1 MRLDFL
7 LTIIELV
14 HNNIR
19 CLSLNPFVMLL
30 QTTLQ
35 VLLLLLFFPTN
46 DYLQKEFPEQFK
58 KKEPPLH
65 PSKQLEVFLKR
76 CGNEGWELKST
87 ESVGGL
93 LMFIFMKPKISITKS
108 KSPKETNPPQ

>member
-1 MRLDFL
+1 MTQKLWDY
-7 LTIIELV
+7 LV
-14 HNNIR
+14 IHVNFEPGKITDKNSDNLQLATEKLQGS
-19 CLSLNPFVMLL
+19 LSS
-30 QTTLQ
+30 
-35 VLLLLLFFPTN
+35 

>member
-1 MRLDFL
+1 MTQKLWDY
-7 LTIIELV
+7 LV
-14 HNNIR
+14 IHVNFEPGKITDKNSDNLQLATEKLQGS
-19 CLSLNPFVMLL
+19 LSS
-30 QTTLQ
+30 
-35 VLLLLLFFPTN
+35 

-108 KSPKETNPPQ
+108 KSLKETKPPE

>member
-1 MRLDFL
+1 MTQKLWDY
-7 LTIIELV
+7 LV
-14 HNNIR
+14 IHVNFEPGKITDKNSDNLQLATEKLQGS
-19 CLSLNPFVMLL
+19 LSS
-30 QTTLQ
+30 
-35 VLLLLLFFPTN
+35 

-108 KSPKETNPPQ
+108 KSLKETNPPQ

>member
-1 MRLDFL
+1 MTQKLWDY
-7 LTIIELV
+7 LV
-14 HNNIR
+14 IHVNFEPGKITDKNSDNLQLATEKLQGS
-19 CLSLNPFVMLL
+19 LSS
-30 QTTLQ
+30 
-35 VLLLLLFFPTN
+35 

-93 LMFIFMKPKISITKS
+93 MMFIFMKPKISITKS
-108 KSPKETNPPQ
+108 KSLKETNPPQ